1 MRIESD
7 IGPYLANN
15 AKKNLKSG
23 LPLVVISY
31 LFMWIVAFDWFP
43 IHVDIGKLT
52 GPSCFISG
60 LVFTYGLYKFIQ
72 PYNYWMSGLKGERK
86 VVSNI
91 SHKLG
96 NEHSLLNDVKLRDG
110 ITGNIDHVI
119 VGPRGIFAIETKN
132 IHGNFTVDGDNWGL
146 KQSPSVQAK
155 NNAKRLYRLIK
166 NANLLD
172 REIPLVHAVVVLTN
186 SKLKITLVRMP
197 NMCDIVQIKDQTDES
212 LHKCVM
218 SYEEIAFKTDEI
230 GKIVE
235 FLKYVMKNATPLNIV
250 D

>member
-72 PYNYWMSGLKGERK
+72 PYHYWKNGLNGERK

-91 SHKLG
+91 SGKLG
-96 NEHSLLNDVKLRDG
+96 NEHSLFNDVMLRDG
-110 ITGNIDHVI
+110 KSGGNIDHII

-132 IHGNFTVDGDNWGL
+132 IQGIITIYEDNWKGQ
-146 KQSPSVQAK
+146 KNSPSSQAK
-155 NNAKRLYRLIK
+155 NNARRVYRLLNNSRI
-166 NANLLD
+166 LD
-172 REIPLVHAVVVLTN
+172 RQLPLVQAIVVLTN
-186 SKLKITLVRMP
+186 NKAEPKIEKTP
-197 NMCDIVQIKDQTDES
+197 EMCKIIQIKDQADSS
-212 LHKCVM
+212 LYDYIM
-218 SYEEIAFKTDEI
+218 SHEDVVLSTEEIGI
-230 GKIVE
+230 IVE
-235 FLKYVMKNATPLNIV
+235 FLKDVKLKT
-250 D
+250 